1 LEAVAVTALRLAATA
16 VLAAAGVIAALLAA
30 DVRAWPVAL
39 DNGDAVYAIAP
50 GRASWI
56 PATNLG
62 DLSNMLLGTAEDVA
76 ARLALQGYREVVD
89 LQQQLGNAFPV
100 PTQRLAAINALA
112 GPASSANPQVAAQA
126 RTLLGILTFA
136 EARAGGGVSPTDTAI
151 ADFADAVRVEPGDTA
166 AKFDLELLLRLTA
179 PNGQRRGRRLA
190 SGFGRTGRGASGGVP
205 GSGF

>member
-1 LEAVAVTALRLAATA
+1 MTALRLAAIA
-16 VLAAAGVIAALLAA
+16 VLASAAVIAALLAA

-39 DNGDAVYAIAP
+39 ENGDAVYAIVP
-50 GRASWI
+50 GRARWI

-62 DLSNMLLGTAEDVA
+62 DLSRTLLGTADDVA
-76 ARLALQGYREVVD
+76 ARLALQGYREAAD
-89 LQQQLGNAFPV
+89 LQQLNYALLV
-100 PTQRLAAINALA
+100 PTQRLAAIYALS

-136 EARAGGGVSPTDTAI
+136 EATAGGGVSPTDTAI
-151 ADFADAVRVEPGDTA
+151 ADFADAVRVEPGETA

-179 PNGQRRGRRLA
+179 PNGHRSGHRLA
-190 SGFGRTGRGASGGVP
+190 TGFGRSGHGASGGVP